1 MKKIIHI
8 LLIAVL
14 ALSFMGCPT
23 AHSDADWLTTIYVH
37 AWGGSADSFAWQDGS
52 SMTFDN
58 ATGVYTYTFKSTK
71 LDGVILLNGAWN
83 DEAKFGGGNLPGIP
97 EPGVYEIKNEENGR
111 GWFWKKTGT
120 ADTVVIKYDMT
131 TYTKDFGEAEQVADI
146 TWPPVSVPVGH
157 FAVKVKGLS
166 YGDGEKTWNSN
177 ISWGGA
183 VGTWAG
189 KDMAAVTSGITV
201 DVKNGEGVMYISNN
215 YAADGWATK
224 DEEKP
229 EDKTVNF
236 KLQTGDGGDKWF
248 KLEVPASGY
257 CELDWTTGK

>member
-97 EPGVYEIKNEENGR
+97 EPGVYEIKNEEGGR

-131 TYTKDFGEAEQVADI
+131 TYTKDFGEAPKEEEKPVL
-146 TWPPVSVPVGH
+146 VSVPVDH
-157 FAVKVKGLS
+157 FAVKITGLS
-166 YGDGEKTWNSN
+166 SDGEKTWNSN

-183 VGTWAG
+183 KGTWAG
-189 KDMAAVTSGITV
+189 SDYVKGNGAITV
-201 DVKNGEGVMYISNN
+201 NVVDGAGVMYISND
-215 YAADGWATK
+215 YAADGWALNEAVGDT
-224 DEEKP
+224 
-229 EDKTVNF
+229 NF
-236 KLQTGDGGDKWF
+236 KLQTGDGADRWF
-248 KLEVPASGY
+248 KIEVPANGY
-257 CELDWTTGK
+257 CVINWADGVQ